1 VVWGQK
7 DKTSD
12 KTDKILDKLGT
23 NETKLDKLEGG
34 ITVPFVL
41 VLFAFFVKDSGLWTK
56 GTTLQT
62 KGTKIL
68 DKSGTKETKIRQ
80 A

>member
-1 VVWGQK
+1 LIPGIQTVSAEVIF
-7 DKTSD
+7 
-12 KTDKILDKLGT
+12 ILSGV
-23 NETKLDKLEGG
+23 

-41 VLFAFFVKDSGLWTK
+41 VLFASFVKDSGLWTK
-56 GTTLQT
+56 GTTLGT

-68 DKSGTKETKIRQ
+68 DKLGTNETRIRQ